1 MIVYRLTVPI
11 ERLRRLRARHR
22 LDPRRLAAGR
32 RLDTHSRPGPTGRR
46 ARQGR
51 RDAPPAVRR
60 RSHRPNPA
68 LIVKQDNNGDTF
80 VISVNPFSWAEA
92 GCARVED
99 VRPRHIGAFTHPN
112 AEEIREAMSDLLP
125 PRLYHSEWDNNA
137 L

>member
-1 MIVYRLTVPI
+1 
-11 ERLRRLRARHR
+11 
-22 LDPRRLAAGR
+22 
-32 RLDTHSRPGPTGRR
+32 
-46 ARQGR
+46 
-51 RDAPPAVRR
+51 
-60 RSHRPNPA
+60 
-68 LIVKQDNNGDTF
+68 